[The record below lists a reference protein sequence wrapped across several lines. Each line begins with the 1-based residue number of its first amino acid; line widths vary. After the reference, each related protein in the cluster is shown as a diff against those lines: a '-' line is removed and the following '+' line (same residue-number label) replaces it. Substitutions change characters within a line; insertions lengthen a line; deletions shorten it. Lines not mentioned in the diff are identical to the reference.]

1 MYLRSLKVLHIKGD
15 DQKIKDFLQGQV
27 SSDINELNNLSSQL
41 SCICNQKGLVMAGFL
56 IQKVN
61 KNFKI
66 IIEESL
72 IETFVEDLMPYAKFF
87 GVTFHM
93 GEENVLGHVVDS
105 LERSR
110 NNNSFLTN
118 GSFDLE
124 VEIEEDKKSISNEIS
139 QDKWRIANKLAL
151 NHSFCFDDI
160 ALYRPL
166 ELNYD
171 KLRVSFTKGCFRGQE
186 IIARMHYLGVNR
198 RSFCAVIE
206 NTEHPIE
213 NNIKP
218 LGEKLECENYKIYN
232 CFIEQDIQNELLKS
246 NKHKLFTMPTNQL
259 D

>member
-1 MYLRSLKVLHIKGD
+1 
-15 DQKIKDFLQGQV
+15 
-27 SSDINELNNLSSQL
+27 
-41 SCICNQKGLVMAGFL
+41 
-56 IQKVN
+56 
-61 KNFKI
+61 
-66 IIEESL
+66 
-72 IETFVEDLMPYAKFF
+72 MPYAKFF

-93 GEENVLGHVVDS
+93 GDENVLGHVVDS
-105 LERSR
+105 LEKS

-139 QDKWRIANKLAL
+139 QDKWQIANKIAL
-151 NHSFCFDDI
+151 NHSLCFDDI

-246 NKHKLFTMPTNQL
+246 NKHELFTMPTNQL

>member
-1 MYLRSLKVLHIKGD
+1 
-15 DQKIKDFLQGQV
+15 
-27 SSDINELNNLSSQL
+27 
-41 SCICNQKGLVMAGFL
+41 MAGFL

-66 IIEESL
+66 IIEEFL

-93 GEENVLGHVVDS
+93 GDENVLGHVVDS
-105 LERSR
+105 LEKS

-124 VEIEEDKKSISNEIS
+124 VEIEEDKKSIFNEIS
-139 QDKWRIANKLAL
+139 KDKWQIANKIAL
-151 NHSFCFDDI
+151 NHSICFDDI

-232 CFIEQDIQNELLKS
+232 CFIEQDIQHELLKS
-246 NKHKLFTMPTNQL
+246 NKHELFTIPTNQL

>member
-1 MYLRSLKVLHIKGD
+1 
-15 DQKIKDFLQGQV
+15 
-27 SSDINELNNLSSQL
+27 
-41 SCICNQKGLVMAGFL
+41 MAGFL

-93 GEENVLGHVVDS
+93 GDENVLGHVVDS
-105 LERSR
+105 LEKS

-139 QDKWRIANKLAL
+139 QDKWQIANKIAL
-151 NHSFCFDDI
+151 NHSLCFDDI

-232 CFIEQDIQNELLKS
+232 CFIEQDIQSELLKS
-246 NKHKLFTMPTNQL
+246 NKHELFTMPTNQS

>member
-1 MYLRSLKVLHIKGD
+1 
-15 DQKIKDFLQGQV
+15 
-27 SSDINELNNLSSQL
+27 
-41 SCICNQKGLVMAGFL
+41 MAGFL

-93 GEENVLGHVVDS
+93 GGENVLGHVVDS
-105 LERSR
+105 LEKS

-139 QDKWRIANKLAL
+139 QDKWQIANKIAL
-151 NHSFCFDDI
+151 NHSLCFDDI

-246 NKHKLFTMPTNQL
+246 NKHELFTMPTNQL

>member
-1 MYLRSLKVLHIKGD
+1 
-15 DQKIKDFLQGQV
+15 
-27 SSDINELNNLSSQL
+27 
-41 SCICNQKGLVMAGFL
+41 MAGFL

-93 GEENVLGHVVDS
+93 GDESVLGHVVDS
-105 LERSR
+105 LEKS

-139 QDKWRIANKLAL
+139 QDKWQIANKIAL
-151 NHSFCFDDI
+151 NHSLCFDDI

-232 CFIEQDIQNELLKS
+232 CFIEQDIQNDLLKS
-246 NKHKLFTMPTNQL
+246 NKHELFTMPTNQL

>member
-1 MYLRSLKVLHIKGD
+1 
-15 DQKIKDFLQGQV
+15 
-27 SSDINELNNLSSQL
+27 
-41 SCICNQKGLVMAGFL
+41 MAGFL

-87 GVTFHM
+87 GVTFYM
-93 GEENVLGHVVDS
+93 GDESVLGHVVDS
-105 LERSR
+105 LEKS

-124 VEIEEDKKSISNEIS
+124 VEIEEDKKSIFNEIS
-139 QDKWRIANKLAL
+139 KDKWQIANKIAL
-151 NHSFCFDDI
+151 NHSICFDDI

-246 NKHKLFTMPTNQL
+246 NKHELFTMPTNQS

>member
-1 MYLRSLKVLHIKGD
+1 
-15 DQKIKDFLQGQV
+15 
-27 SSDINELNNLSSQL
+27 
-41 SCICNQKGLVMAGFL
+41 MAGFL

-93 GEENVLGHVVDS
+93 GDESVLGHVVDS
-105 LERSR
+105 LEKS

-139 QDKWRIANKLAL
+139 QDKWQMANKIAL
-151 NHSFCFDDI
+151 NHSLCFDDI

-232 CFIEQDIQNELLKS
+232 CFIEQDIQNDLLKS
-246 NKHKLFTMPTNQL
+246 NKHELFTMPTNQL

>member
-1 MYLRSLKVLHIKGD
+1 
-15 DQKIKDFLQGQV
+15 
-27 SSDINELNNLSSQL
+27 
-41 SCICNQKGLVMAGFL
+41 MAGFL

-93 GEENVLGHVVDS
+93 GDESVLGHVVDS
-105 LERSR
+105 LEKS

-139 QDKWRIANKLAL
+139 QDKWQIANKIAL
-151 NHSFCFDDI
+151 NHSLCFDDI

-246 NKHKLFTMPTNQL
+246 NKHELFTMPTNQS

>member
-1 MYLRSLKVLHIKGD
+1 
-15 DQKIKDFLQGQV
+15 
-27 SSDINELNNLSSQL
+27 
-41 SCICNQKGLVMAGFL
+41 L

-93 GEENVLGHVVDS
+93 GDESVLGHVVDS
-105 LERSR
+105 LEKS

-139 QDKWRIANKLAL
+139 QDKWQIANKIAL
-151 NHSFCFDDI
+151 NHSLCFDDI

-246 NKHKLFTMPTNQL
+246 NKHVLFTMPTNQL

>member
-1 MYLRSLKVLHIKGD
+1 
-15 DQKIKDFLQGQV
+15 
-27 SSDINELNNLSSQL
+27 
-41 SCICNQKGLVMAGFL
+41 MAGFL
-56 IQKVN
+56 IQKVH

-93 GEENVLGHVVDS
+93 GEENVLGHVVES
-105 LERSR
+105 LEKLR

-124 VEIEEDKKSISNEIS
+124 VEIEEDKKSIFNEIS
-139 QDKWRIANKLAL
+139 IDKWQIANKLAL
-151 NHSFCFDDI
+151 NHSLCFDDI

-171 KLRVSFTKGCFRGQE
+171 KLRVSFAKGCFRGQE

-206 NTEHPIE
+206 NTEHPLK

-232 CFIEQDIQNELLKS
+232 CFIEQDIQNDLLKS
-246 NKHKLFTMPTNQL
+246 NKHELFTMPTNQL
-259 D
+259 G

>member
-1 MYLRSLKVLHIKGD
+1 
-15 DQKIKDFLQGQV
+15 
-27 SSDINELNNLSSQL
+27 
-41 SCICNQKGLVMAGFL
+41 MAGFL

-72 IETFVEDLMPYAKFF
+72 IETFIEDLMPYAKFF

-93 GEENVLGHVVDS
+93 GDEYVLGHVVDS
-105 LERSR
+105 QEKS
-110 NNNSFLTN
+110 NNNSFITN

-139 QDKWRIANKLAL
+139 QDKWQIANKIAL
-151 NHSFCFDDI
+151 NHSLCFDDI

-246 NKHKLFTMPTNQL
+246 NKHVLFTMPTNQL